1 MDTNNGIRSF
11 INIINARGKFLSD
24 IFSFAM
30 ESTKL
35 WETETRI
42 HLFENHKS
50 DSITI
55 TERSKEKLTLNQDQ
69 YQKHLNKYKDKLIL
83 ENHI

>member
-1 MDTNNGIRSF
+1 
-11 INIINARGKFLSD
+11 
-24 IFSFAM
+24 M

-42 HLFENHKS
+42 YLLENHKS